1 MDRTLQNETNPIDHL
16 RGILLHCY
24 QLGIIKKEEDYT
36 GQIILTL
43 NLNQGNVCD
52 SKVNKEWKVK

>member
-1 MDRTLQNETNPIDHL
+1 MENTLRNVTNPIDHL

-24 QLGIIKKEEDYT
+24 KLGIIKKEEDYT

-43 NLNQGNVCD
+43 NLNQGSVCD